1 MDETPRFRSP
11 RSWPWALAILLVIIV
26 NIALLGYKRGECV
39 DYTIES
45 GATSMC
51 TSGPALS
58 MDGTWI
64 LAVLGVAAVAYFTR
78 RLVQA
83 VRARR
88 T

>member
-11 RSWPWALAILLVIIV
+11 RWWPWAVAILLLITV
-26 NIALLGYKRGECV
+26 NIVLVGYKAGECV

-58 MDGTWI
+58 VDGTWI
-64 LAVLGVAAVAYFTR
+64 FVAVSVAAVVYFAL

-88 T
+88 A

>member
-1 MDETPRFRSP
+1 MVAFGRRNV
-11 RSWPWALAILLVIIV
+11 LVIIV
-26 NIALLGYKRGECV
+26 LVALLGYKRGECV

-64 LAVLGVAAVAYFTR
+64 FAVVSVAAVVYFAL
-78 RLVQA
+78 RLVPVA
-83 VRARR
+83 RARSD
-88 T
+88 

>member
-1 MDETPRFRSP
+1 
-11 RSWPWALAILLVIIV
+11 VITV
-26 NIALLGYKRGECV
+26 NVALLGYKAGECV
-39 DYTIES
+39 GYTIES
-45 GATSMC
+45 GATSIC

-64 LAVLGVAAVAYFTR
+64 FAVVSVATVVYFAL